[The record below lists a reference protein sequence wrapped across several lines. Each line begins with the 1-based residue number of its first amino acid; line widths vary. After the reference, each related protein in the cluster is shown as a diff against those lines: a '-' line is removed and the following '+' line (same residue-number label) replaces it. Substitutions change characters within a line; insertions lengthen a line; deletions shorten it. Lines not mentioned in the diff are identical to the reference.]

1 MLARLK
7 GAVAENW
14 RWVLQMQHVLRSGLA
29 LRIKFFDSTGGL
41 IQLPLSSECGCFVPS
56 WFLAPKA
63 RQRNLSVHGG
73 EGSEK
78 PQAFCPSR
86 KSAQPTRRRAL
97 SRPRLYGND
106 RGLLVSMTQKLPPQF
121 EGQGR
126 ARF

>member
-14 RWVLQMQHVLRSGLA
+14 RWVLQIQHVLRSGLA
-29 LRIKFFDSTGGL
+29 LRIKLFESTGEL

-78 PQAFCPSR
+78 PQAFCHRGKAPSQQGGGR
-86 KSAQPTRRRAL
+86 CLGLDCMATIGGYWSRLIRRR
-97 SRPRLYGND
+97 
-106 RGLLVSMTQKLPPQF
+106 
-121 EGQGR
+121 GR